1 LKKPEVHA
9 ANPRLVY
16 FLCLAALVI
25 LAFLSI
31 GYYHPDEHFQIL
43 EFAAWKLNQTTA
55 GKLPWEFAFH
65 MRPAIQPSLVVNV
78 YRVFEWAGCSN
89 PFTIALFLR
98 MLSASVSFLAMWM
111 MYRKYAGEF
120 RDVLLQKWFLLL
132 SFLLWFSLYNSV
144 RFSSETWSGSLFIIG
159 FAYLS
164 VLKKSPS
171 NLDLFITGVLLG
183 LSFIIRYQ
191 SGLLIAGF
199 LFWQLLIKKAKRRDL
214 LVILAGISAA
224 FIAGVFAD
232 RWFYGEWTLT
242 LWNYFEQNILEDKIS
257 GFGTQPWW
265 FYFQDVFV
273 MAVPPLS
280 LVFIISFLI
289 IIIFFPWD
297 VLTWTILPFVLF
309 HFIIGHKETRFLY
322 PLIGFLPVL
331 VIKAAEFAGDRW
343 KPGFQYHVFTRI
355 FARVFWYCNIFLIF
369 ILLFNPA
376 DKQVELYRT
385 IYNDYPGPV
394 KLYYFTEDPYYRAKE
409 IHFYKRAS
417 LETIKADYPFIPENT
432 GGNKILLALKSNDPF
447 LSSFKGKKLIYSS
460 YPEWIRKFNINHWVE
475 RTKIWYVFEISE

>member
-1 LKKPEVHA
+1 MTKPDVHT

-16 FLCLAALVI
+16 FLCLASLII

-31 GYYHPDEHFQIL
+31 GYYYPDEHFQIL
-43 EFAAWKLNQTTA
+43 EFAAWKLNLNTA
-55 GKLPWEFAFH
+55 GNLPWEFALR
-65 MRPAIQPSLVVNV
+65 MRPAIQPALVVIV
-78 YRVFEWAGCSN
+78 YRVFEWAGCPN

-120 RDVLLQKWFLLL
+120 MDVVLKKWFLLL

-164 VLKKSPS
+164 IRNKSKAR
-171 NLDLFITGVLLG
+171 LDFFITGVLLG
-183 LSFIIRYQ
+183 LSFIIKYQ

-199 LFWQLLIKKAKRRDL
+199 LFWQLLIKKEKRQDL
-214 LVILAGISAA
+214 LLMLAGIVIA
-224 FIAGVFAD
+224 FIAGIIAD

-265 FYFQDVFV
+265 FYFNDVFV
-273 MAVPPLS
+273 RTVPPFS
-280 LVFIISFLI
+280 LVFILSFLI
-289 IIIFFPWD
+289 VMIFFPGD
-297 VLTWTILPFVLF
+297 VLTWTLLPFVLF

-331 VIKAAEFAGDRW
+331 VTKAAEFAMGRW
-343 KPGFQYHVFTRI
+343 KPGFQYNVYARIFTR
-355 FARVFWYCNIFLIF
+355 AFWYCNILLIF
-369 ILLFNPA
+369 IMFFNPA
-376 DKQVELYRT
+376 DKQVGLYHK

-394 KLYYFTEDPYYRAKE
+394 KLYYLTEDPYHRAKE

-432 GGNKILLALKSNDPF
+432 GGIKFLFAVKSDDPF
-447 LSSFKGKKLIYSS
+447 LQFFKGKKLIYSS
-460 YPEWIRKFNINHWVE
+460 YPDWIRKFNVNHWVE
-475 RTKIWYVFEISE
+475 RTRIWYVFEISE